1 MSATE
6 KIMTNEK
13 WRIWLV
19 EHRACDPAM
28 KWLGKRTLAQ
38 TWAQLDNP
46 RWMIWLLDK
55 LNWDVKILVAI
66 ACDCAETTLP
76 YAIDDIP
83 RNTIVIL
90 RRWLNG
96 EDTIDEVRIVAHA
109 AADAAAY
116 AAAYAAAHAA
126 GAADVAA
133 YAAAHAAAYAAHAT
147 AYAADAA
154 AYAAAHAAYAAY
166 AAAHAAA
173 YAADAAAYAAAHAA
187 GAAAYQQVCTLIRAR
202 VSAQE
207 IEAILCR

>member
-96 EDTIDEVRIVAHA
+96 EDTIDEVRIVA
-109 AADAAAY
+109 
-116 AAAYAAAHAA
+116 
-126 GAADVAA
+126 

-173 YAADAAAYAAAHAA
+173 YAADAAAYAAAYAVA
-187 GAAAYQQVCTLIRAR
+187 KKQSCDIIRAR

-207 IEAILCR
+207 IEAAICK